1 MSDAASPA
9 PAARIVVN
17 ARDPEESRVALV
29 QGARLLEVR
38 WTRSERGSLV
48 GAILLGVVTRVEE
61 GLDAAFVDLGL
72 GRAGF
77 LHRDQVLPAL
87 ADPAL
92 DPVAAALCPAPR
104 PTGGEAEV
112 EADEPNDAPPAAA
125 PTTRVSELLRPGR
138 RVLVQVLRDPLRQKG
153 ATLTTFVSL
162 AGHRL
167 VLMPSL
173 GRPGVSRR
181 LQDLEERERLRALLV
196 EVAGAEQGVIAR
208 TAAEGAD
215 AATLGAEWRQL
226 AARWDALAAR
236 ARHQSKPGVV
246 LEEES
251 ATLRA
256 VRELLGAG
264 ARELLVDE
272 PHAERELREALAG
285 EGERLAIEGYSL
297 SRPLFEALDLER
309 DWQSLFRPR
318 VPLPGG
324 GSLVIHETEALT
336 AVDVNSGPTRA
347 DSLEETAL
355 EANLGACEEIA
366 RQVRLRDLGG
376 IVVVDFIDMRA
387 AENRRRVESALR
399 DELRRDRAR
408 LKTGHLGSFGL
419 MAFTRRRIGGGLPRA
434 LETLCR
440 GCGGSG
446 HVAHHHAGALR
457 ALRRLRAEPAATSF
471 RVRAQA
477 GTCAILRGTLGEAL
491 QGLGRP
497 VEIVED
503 AQVSAGDPVV
513 QIELLAGPAAA
524 G

>member
-1 MSDAASPA
+1 MTDKGELPSSAELIA
-9 PAARIVVN
+9 VN
-17 ARDPEESRVALV
+17 ARDPEEVRVARA
-29 QGARLLEVR
+29 QSGQLLELR

-48 GAILLGVVTRVEE
+48 GSILLGVVTRVEE

-87 ADPAL
+87 SETAL
-92 DPVAAALCPAPR
+92 DPVAAALRTAPR
-104 PTGGEAEV
+104 PGGGEAEA
-112 EADEPNDAPPAAA
+112 EADAESSAAA
-125 PTTRVSELLRPGR
+125 EPAMRISELLRPGR

-167 VLMPSL
+167 VFMPSL

-181 LQDLEERERLRALLV
+181 LADEEERTRLRTLLA
-196 EVAGAEQGVIAR
+196 EVAGVDQGLIAR

-215 AATLGAEWRQL
+215 AHTLGEEWRAL
-226 AARWDALAAR
+226 KTRWDALALR
-236 ARHQSKPGVV
+236 ASHQSQPGPV

-251 ATLRA
+251 TIVRS
-256 VRELLGAG
+256 VRELLGTG
-264 ARELLVDE
+264 IREIVVDE
-272 PHAERELREALAG
+272 PGAERELREALAH
-285 EGERLAIEGYSL
+285 EAETITIRAYAN

-336 AVDVNSGPTRA
+336 AVDINSGPTQA
-347 DSLEETAL
+347 DSLEGTAL

-366 RQVRLRDLGG
+366 RQTRLRDLGG
-376 IVVVDFIDMRA
+376 IVVIDFIDMRL
-387 AENRRRVESALR
+387 AENRRRVENALR
-399 DELRRDRAR
+399 EALRRDRAR
-408 LKTGHLGSFGL
+408 LKTGQLGSFGL

-457 ALRRLRAEPAATSF
+457 ALRRMRSETAAQSF
-471 RVRAQA
+471 RVRAQP
-477 GTCAILRGTLGEAL
+477 GTCLVLRGALGEAL
-491 QGLGRP
+491 RSLGCP
-497 VEIVED
+497 VELVD
-503 AQVSAGDPVV
+503 DLQVAAGDPVV
-513 QIELLAGPAAA
+513 QAELLAGPE
-524 G
+524 GTR